1 MALAWGSFSI
11 ASLQTEGTTEQKMW
25 VTPEAESSPQLL
37 TSKEM
42 EYSIHKELN
51 SATISELGRTKSTN
65 PLILGLWDAEQKMHS
80 CCARLFT

>member
-25 VTPEAESSPQLL
+25 VTSEAESSPQLL

-42 EYSIHKELN
+42 EYSI
-51 SATISELGRTKSTN
+51 S
-65 PLILGLWDAEQKMHS
+65 
-80 CCARLFT
+80 